1 MAKWLDVRNYKNELE
16 QVKAIQS
23 SDARGILT
31 ELIRIF
37 RITSDLSDI
46 EESLSILD
54 YLEGC
59 KKFSGTT

>member
-54 YLEGC
+54 YLERC
-59 KKFSGTT
+59 KKLSGTT